1 MSNQNKSLIILI
13 MSDFFKIEKVA
24 QTDNEWALAL
34 GRFYFETLT
43 HHELELTHHERET
56 YEAGAARNLLRA
68 ANAGFTEAQAD
79 LGVLYMFGIG
89 GEKDIQQGDLLLSAA
104 ASQNESEAL
113 LSFGRFEEAISA
125 AKTQRKR
132 TRIIY
137 ERAKRLLK
145 TGGDT
150 QAAAV
155 MLCRCASRGHKS
167 ATKKAYELYFSKKI
181 AFDEHFFDLIS
192 LPKFLERKRV
202 LPVSKLEFE
211 KAKSRWEKKINSTK
225 SALNTFLS
233 SLCEKHDGISFFVRG
248 TNLLCSRVIAVTKKN
263 TAAITLSNDLTLL
276 KSDFIHFLAVLKDEN
291 ATQEDIIKAAE
302 KYGIE
307 WADSFG
313 KDGEKI
319 ALDTDST
326 VIFCE
331 GEVDF
336 SAFKNPER
344 LKSLTLSTLCDSI
357 HLPDFNKERFCLPK
371 FTSLETLNLP
381 KKVFRAECARIF
393 EGAKLKSV
401 DSVSFNVHDG
411 FAFDSEGKTVLALTD
426 SSIKNVEIPRGTE
439 RIEEGAF
446 AFSSQIKS
454 VNIPE
459 TIIEIEKGA
468 FEYCTALEKVTLPQ
482 SLKVIGENA
491 FKNCSILSK
500 INIPQSVREIK
511 ENAFSFCES
520 LSEIYLPNTV
530 QTLGKSL
537 FFGCK
542 RLESVSLPKSLK
554 AVPKMAF
561 SSCESLE
568 TISGE
573 ENLEIIDENA
583 FENCTSL
590 KAFKFSKKMRS
601 IAKEAFKGCTAIKEL
616 NLPSS
621 IRRIRD
627 DSLPPNLARLHYCST
642 DDNWARVF
650 ISGEYNKTLLKILST
665 DETQVLKF

>member
-1 MSNQNKSLIILI
+1 MSE
-13 MSDFFKIEKVA
+13 FFKIEKVA

-89 GEKDIQQGDLLLSAA
+89 GEKDTQQGDLLLSAA

-113 LSFGRFEEAISA
+113 LSFGRFEEAIVA

-150 QAAAV
+150 QAASV

-167 ATKKAYELYFSKKI
+167 ATKKAFELYFSKKI

-192 LPKFLERKRV
+192 LPKFLERKRE

-211 KAKSRWEKKINSTK
+211 KAKNRWEKKINSAK
-225 SALNTFLS
+225 SALNSFLY
-233 SLCEKHDGISFFVRG
+233 SLSEKYDGISFFVRG

-263 TAAITLSNDLTLL
+263 TAAITISNDLTLL
-276 KSDFIHFLAVLKDEN
+276 KSDFIHFLEVLKNEN

-307 WADSFG
+307 WADSLG
-313 KDGEKI
+313 KSGEKI
-319 ALDTDST
+319 AIEEDST
-326 VIFCE
+326 TIFCE

-336 SAFKNPER
+336 SALKNPER
-344 LKSLTLSTLCDSI
+344 LKSLTLSKLCDSI
-357 HLPDFNKERFCLPK
+357 HLPDFKKERFCLPK
-371 FTSLETLNLP
+371 FSALETLNLP

-393 EGAKLKSV
+393 EGARLKSV

-411 FAFDSEGKTVLALTD
+411 LAFDSEGKTVLALTD
-426 SSIKNVEIPRGTE
+426 SAIKNVEIPRGTE
-439 RIEEGAF
+439 NIEEGAF
-446 AFSSQIKS
+446 SFSSQIKS
-454 VNIPE
+454 VSIPE
-459 TIIEIEKGA
+459 TITEISDGA
-468 FEYCTALEKVTLPQ
+468 FEGCTALEKVVLPQ

-491 FKNCSILSK
+491 FRKCTLLSK
-500 INIPQSVREIK
+500 INIPQNVREIK

-520 LSEIYLPNTV
+520 LSEIYLPEAV
-530 QTLGKSL
+530 QTLGNSL

-542 RLESVSLPKSLK
+542 NLERVSIPKSLR

-568 TISGE
+568 TILGA
-573 ENLEIIDENA
+573 ENLETIDEST
-583 FENCTSL
+583 FENCKSL
-590 KAFKFSKKMRS
+590 KAFNFSKKIRS
-601 IAKEAFKGCTAIKEL
+601 IAKDAFTGCTSIREL
-616 NLPSS
+616 YLPSS
-621 IRRIRD
+621 VRRLRD
-627 DSLPPNLARLHYCST
+627 GSLPPNLERLHYCGT
-642 DDNWARVF
+642 DNNWARVF
-650 ISGEYNKTLLKILST
+650 ISGEYNKKLLHILST
-665 DETQVLKF
+665 DESTVLHF